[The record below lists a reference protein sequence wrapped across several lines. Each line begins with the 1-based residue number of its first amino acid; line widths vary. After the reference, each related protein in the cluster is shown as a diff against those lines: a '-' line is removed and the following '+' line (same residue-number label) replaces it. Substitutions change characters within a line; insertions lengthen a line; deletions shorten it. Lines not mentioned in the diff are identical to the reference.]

1 MLASVGL
8 TKADAV
14 VLALV
19 LQNRNTVGG
28 DVLCIGAPET
38 HFSWEWIQESLFPWL
53 AKTTQ
58 PIYWSFSLPIQPK
71 SKLSK
76 NVPFK
81 EFFLILGIE
90 NVKVLDLDGYE
101 GADYLF
107 DLNESECPSN
117 LRSKFDLIVDGGS
130 LEHCFNLPNALNSL
144 NLMLRNDGIIFHSN
158 PANKML
164 DHGFYQISPTLY
176 SDYYQAAG
184 FDLLYGGLSDTQTKL
199 LTYVKIEKYTADLYR
214 SNGGRRH
221 ASNLPRMYVLFAV
234 RKTSHSIMP
243 NSVIQNYYQKMH
255 SDDYPKNPSINYHIS
270 AGDIKI
276 RRKIIPTFRAAVK
289 FFKI

>member
-1 MLASVGL
+1 MGL

-19 LQNRNTVGG
+19 LQQREKVGG

-53 AKTTQ
+53 KKTNLNLFD
-58 PIYWSFSLPIQPK
+58 FSLPIQLR
-71 SKLSK
+71 SNLSK
-76 NVPFK
+76 SVPFK
-81 EFFLILGIE
+81 EFFLIWGLE
-90 NVKVLDLDGYE
+90 SVKVLDLDGYE
-101 GADYLF
+101 GADHLF

-117 LRSKFDLIVDGGS
+117 LHSKFDLIVDGGS

-144 NLMLRNDGIIFHSN
+144 NLMLRNNGIIFHTN

-164 DHGFYQISPTLY
+164 DHGFFQISPTLY
-176 SDYYQAAG
+176 SDYYQAAH
-184 FDLLYGGLSDTQTKL
+184 FDLLYGGLSDTETKL
-199 LTYVKIEKYTADLYR
+199 LTEVKIEKYTTDLYR

-221 ASNLPRMYVLFAV
+221 AFKLPRMYVLFAV
-234 RKTSHSIMP
+234 RKTRHSIMP
-243 NSVIQNYYQKMH
+243 NSVIQNYYQNMH
-255 SDDYPKNPSINYHIS
+255 SDNYPKKLSINYLIS

-276 RRKIIPTFRAAVK
+276 RRKIIPTFRAAVR